1 MKIERFQYFAEVARL
16 GSITAAAR
24 KCYISQ
30 TAMSQQMSALEEDLG
45 VCLLERTKT
54 GTKLTEEGKILLPK
68 AEALIEAYQE
78 ILGCFAAGK
87 KQEAKLTIAYTGP
100 MEQQL
105 LLAAV
110 PVFHRVHPEI
120 DVQLR
125 QCSMAAIGEELENN
139 ECDIALAVHGEIRMK
154 GCHHAEVLRRPI
166 CVAVSAKAALENEK
180 MLTMEQLKKRRFV
193 VLRPDASTRTSKLI
207 HQWLISLGWQESM
220 ILYADNIESQLL
232 MVSLGEGITLM
243 PEGIYPPGIRL
254 VPFADKENFVHRTEA
269 VWKGKSSLCEEMIHL
284 LQKEAQKCTGRQP
297 DTEKI

>member
-1 MKIERFQYFAEVARL
+1 MTHEQYLAIREDIMQWIAKRLKKGRFQHTL
-16 GSITAAAR
+16 GVE
-24 KCYISQ
+24 Q
-30 TAMSQQMSALEEDLG
+30 TAVALAQRYEIDTQMASLAALLHDN
-45 VCLLERTKT
+45 
-54 GTKLTEEGKILLPK
+54 
-68 AEALIEAYQE
+68 
-78 ILGCFAAGK
+78 
-87 KQEAKLTIAYTGP
+87 AKNMD

-166 CVAVSAKAALENEK
+166 CVAVSAEAALANEK